1 VTEFPAIAMQCA
13 DVAVDFPLAAVTLWD
28 RLRGLPP
35 GTPSVRALSG
45 VSLDVPRGAIVG
57 VIGKNGAGKST
68 LLRVLGDVLPPTS
81 GSVARLGTV
90 AGVFELGG
98 FGNPHLSG
106 RAYASRYL
114 RLTDVPGDR
123 IPQILDDIHRFSE
136 LGDAFDRPIRTYSSG
151 MAARLYFAA
160 ATAPPR
166 DIYLVDE
173 LLAVGDEHFQTKC
186 HARFRELLNAGA
198 SGVLVTHDW
207 SSVVRLCRQAHVM
220 DRGRVTFAGPADK
233 AVVHYLDIA
242 RPAADRARF
251 ADVDHSYAA
260 ETGSDAVLPFAIE
273 LLEAAATE
281 MSISIE
287 VLRIGIGWEIV
298 LLSDWTTVSD
308 RPGQYDATVRIPAM
322 PLPAGTYS
330 LNAFLRQ
337 RPEPG
342 AATHL
347 YDVRSWTVG
356 NGLTLTVTGPEQD
369 HFRLPFR
376 VNRTAAS

>member
-1 VTEFPAIAMQCA
+1 MIDLPAMPLQCTG
-13 DVAVDFPLAAVTLWD
+13 VEVDFPLPAVTLWD

-45 VSLDVPRGAIVG
+45 VSLDVPRGDIVG

-68 LLRVLGDVLPPTS
+68 LLRVLGEVLPPTR
-81 GSVARLGTV
+81 GSVARVGTV

-98 FGNPHLSG
+98 FGHPHLSG

-123 IPQILDDIHRFSE
+123 VPQVLDDIHRFSE
-136 LGDAFDRPIRTYSSG
+136 LGEAFDRPIRTYSSG
-151 MAARLYFAA
+151 MSARLYFAT
-160 ATAPPR
+160 ATAPHR

-186 HARFRELLNAGA
+186 HARFRELLSGGA

-207 SSVVRLCRQAHVM
+207 SSVIRLCRQAHVM
-220 DRGRVTFAGPADK
+220 DRGRVAFAGPADQ

-242 RPAADRARF
+242 SPAADRARF
-251 ADVDHSYAA
+251 TGADRAYAA
-260 ETGSDAVLPFAIE
+260 ESGRDAVLPFAIE
-273 LLEAAATE
+273 LCDDVATE

-287 VLRIGIGWEIV
+287 LLRMGVGWEIV
-298 LLSDWTTVSD
+298 LLSGWTAIGE
-308 RPGQYDATVRIPAM
+308 RQGHYDAAVRIPAM
-322 PLPAGTYS
+322 PLPAGSYS

-342 AATHL
+342 AAAQL
-347 YDVRSWTVG
+347 FDLRSWTAG
-356 NGLTLTVTGPEQD
+356 SGLTLTVTGPERDQ
-369 HFRLPFR
+369 FRLPFR
-376 VNRTAAS
+376 AGRTVSS

>member
-1 VTEFPAIAMQCA
+1 MRCA
-13 DVAVDFPLAAVTLWD
+13 DVEVDFPLSAVSLWD

-45 VSLDVPRGAIVG
+45 VSLDVPRGNIVG

-68 LLRVLGDVLPPTS
+68 LLRVLGDVLPPTN

-106 RAYASRYL
+106 RAYAVRYL
-114 RLTDVPGDR
+114 RLTDMPGDR
-123 IPQILDDIHRFSE
+123 IPQIVDDIHRFSE

-160 ATAPPR
+160 ATAPHR

-186 HARFRELLNAGA
+186 HARFRELLDAGA

-207 SSVVRLCRQAHVM
+207 SSVVRLCREAHVM
-220 DRGRVTFAGPADK
+220 DRGRVTFAGPADQ

-251 ADVDHSYAA
+251 TDVDHAYEA
-260 ETGSDAVLPFAIE
+260 ESGRDAVLPFAIE
-273 LLEAAATE
+273 LKDSAAAE
-281 MSISIE
+281 FSISIE
-287 VLRIGIGWEIV
+287 VLRIGVGWEIV
-298 LLSDWTTVSD
+298 LLSDWTMVGD
-308 RPGQYDATVRIPAM
+308 RPGHYDATVRIPAM
-322 PLPAGTYS
+322 PLPPGTYS
-330 LNAFLRQ
+330 LNTFLRQ

-347 YDVRSWTVG
+347 YDLRSWTIG
-356 NGLTLTVTGPEQD
+356 NGLSLTVTGPERD